1 MSDEAGE
8 VSDRRSDAHPSDA
21 HPLILFDG
29 VCNLCNATI
38 QSIIE
43 RDGAG
48 RFRFAPLQSRSADT
62 EHESVTGSDQGD
74 FPDSILL
81 VDSVGVHT
89 RSSAAIRIARGLGFP
104 YSLLRLATVVH
115 GQVHG
120 GILARQ
126 RLVLEET
133 AEVEGDV
140 HARLLSLKE
149 GGQVNGN
156 INMGERA
163 NLESSGKKS
172 APVANPVEVED
183 DVLAEAAQA
192 T

>member
-81 VDSVGVHT
+81 ADSVGVHT

-104 YSLLRLATVVH
+104 YSLLRLATVVPRPLRDAVYSMIARH
-115 GQVHG
+115 RYGWFGRRDTCVVPTSE
-120 GILARQ
+120 LAERF
-126 RLVLEET
+126 LDPEEVRRRIGA
-133 AEVEGDV
+133 AEPALRE
-140 HARLLSLKE
+140 AELSL
-149 GGQVNGN
+149 
-156 INMGERA
+156 
-163 NLESSGKKS
+163 S
-172 APVANPVEVED
+172 
-183 DVLAEAAQA
+183 
-192 T
+192 

>member
-89 RSSAAIRIARGLGFP
+89 RSSAAESGTVSFYDRGAQP
-104 YSLLRLATVVH
+104 P
-115 GQVHG
+115 
-120 GILARQ
+120 
-126 RLVLEET
+126 EEPMFT
-133 AEVEGDV
+133 
-140 HARLLSLKE
+140 L
-149 GGQVNGN
+149 
-156 INMGERA
+156 
-163 NLESSGKKS
+163 
-172 APVANPVEVED
+172 VEVEVGMLRLEGEFEGKPTTVVMQRYD
-183 DVLAEAAQA
+183 ASVLLLERRFRWINEYPFNR
-192 T
+192 